1 MLEVEREESMIEEI
15 GPAKNVRVGVGE
27 PGHAH
32 RVERLLIV
40 RPQEGADVGAAG
52 SELEDLPGVVGVT
65 LNTATG
71 SFDILLDPVVV
82 SDDELAAALHHQG
95 YDLTSWQEV
104 RATHAVQQRT
114 WPARTDPIVRCPR
127 PARTR
132 GPGDLRG
139 CCHEGFAGRL
149 HPDRQGVRSID
160 RRRDRRADPG
170 SFPRRAD

>member
-1 MLEVEREESMIEEI
+1 MDEI
-15 GPAKNVRVGVGE
+15 GPAMNRRSGLGAE
-27 PGHAH
+27 PAH

-40 RPQEGADVGAAG
+40 RPLDGADVGAAG

-104 RATHAVQQRT
+104 RAMHAVHQRT
-114 WPARTDPIVRCPR
+114 WLLEQIRSLALHAHRQLPDRGTTYEDGVTNGSVDAYIRTARAFGLVTDAEIVDLIPARSLE
-127 PARTR
+127 
-132 GPGDLRG
+132 GP
-139 CCHEGFAGRL
+139 H
-149 HPDRQGVRSID
+149 
-160 RRRDRRADPG
+160 
-170 SFPRRAD
+170 

>member
-1 MLEVEREESMIEEI
+1 MLEVEREESMMEEI
-15 GPAKNVRVGVGE
+15 GPATNVRVGVGE

-95 YDLTSWQEV
+95 YELTSWQEV
-104 RATHAVQQRT
+104 RAMHAVQQRT
-114 WPARTDPIVRCPR
+114 WLLEQIRSFALRAQRELADRGYADGVMRGSVDAYIRTARAFGLLTDAEIVELIPARSLG
-127 PARTR
+127 
-132 GPGDLRG
+132 GPD
-139 CCHEGFAGRL
+139 
-149 HPDRQGVRSID
+149 
-160 RRRDRRADPG
+160 
-170 SFPRRAD
+170 